1 MSDSFR
7 IIADSMLTR
16 SESQNPSQ
24 NFGHIRSRAVT
35 CCSRKTPAKHSEAVF
50 YEDNKKSNNN
60 NNNSNN
66 NNNDRKHQ
74 ESIRKSYCDRDPK
87 DLHAAICT
95 NPQEGA

>member
-1 MSDSFR
+1 M
-7 IIADSMLTR
+7 
-16 SESQNPSQ
+16 
-24 NFGHIRSRAVT
+24 T

-60 NNNSNN
+60 NNNN

-95 NPQEGA
+95 NPQEDA